1 MKTLFLNLALLLF
14 ISCAILLSCKKDN
27 STLSYGGNRPG
38 SGNNSPPPISYP
50 PASGPA
56 RIFNFLSQS
65 SQPVNGLTTRSRYV
79 LYDNGAFEFQYI
91 DMISKYP
98 GSYKQENNAIM
109 FQWEGWSVAGPLG
122 ATGTLRGDTL
132 TVVYND
138 IMVMTDFE
146 DAVYLKTP

>member
-1 MKTLFLNLALLLF
+1 
-14 ISCAILLSCKKDN
+14 
-27 STLSYGGNRPG
+27 
-38 SGNNSPPPISYP
+38 
-50 PASGPA
+50 
-56 RIFNFLSQS
+56 
-65 SQPVNGLTTRSRYV
+65 
-79 LYDNGAFEFQYI
+79 
-91 DMISKYP
+91 MISKYP

-109 FQWEGWSVAGPLG
+109 FQWEGWSVAGPWG